1 MSARKR
7 TPVDGMTRTKRQH
20 TLGIWA
26 LALGYFL
33 FYIPYSGLT
42 KAVTSGLL
50 SGGQPVSGFALLP
63 STVVSTACLM
73 LLFITLMGWWKHA
86 RKRMLWRHDVV
97 APSLQTL
104 ISGLGFAAIIIATTL
119 AYSFSGVSIL
129 FALILMRSGVLIMSP
144 LIDRMFQRRV
154 RWFSWAGLVLSL
166 AAVVIAFA
174 NVKDYQL
181 SLAALLNLAL
191 YLTGYAVRL
200 PCMTQ
205 MAKTGQKETA
215 LGYFVEEQLV
225 AMPAL
230 VLAPAL
236 FAALGHGAVAAGIRF
251 GFTHLLSAPFTVP
264 GLAIGFFYAGLGT
277 FCTFIYLDRREN
289 TFCIPMFACSSLLSG
304 IVASY
309 ALTWWFHAPYPSGVQ
324 MSSACLIM
332 AALFVLS
339 PLHHLP
345 MYLKE
350 LRNAL
355 GERRLVLVDF
365 VKPAAG
371 SPPGPRET
379 PSVITVNFQAVREV
393 LQKRRAGGR
402 S

>member
-1 MSARKR
+1 MIGTKISAR
-7 TPVDGMTRTKRQH
+7 TGTKRQH

-26 LALGYFL
+26 LTLGYFL
-33 FYIPYSGLT
+33 FYIPYSGLA

-50 SGGQPVSGFALLP
+50 SGGRPVSGFALLP
-63 STVVSTACLM
+63 STVISTAAVV
-73 LLFITLMGWWKHA
+73 LLFITVMGWWKYA
-86 RKRMLWRHDVV
+86 GRRRVFGYNII
-97 APSLQTL
+97 APSRQTL
-104 ISGLGFAAIIIATTL
+104 ISGLGFATIIIATTL

-144 LIDRMFQRRV
+144 LIDRVFQRRV
-154 RWFSWAGLVLSL
+154 RWFSWAGLLLSL
-166 AAVVIAFA
+166 AAVLIAFTG
-174 NVKDYQL
+174 VSGYQL
-181 SLAALLNLAL
+181 SLAALLNLAA
-191 YLTGYAVRL
+191 YLTGYALRL

-205 MAKTGQKETA
+205 VAKTGQKEAA

-236 FAALGHGAVAAGIRF
+236 FSLLGHGTIASEIRF
-251 GFTHLLSAPFTVP
+251 GFTHLLSAPFTAT
-264 GLAIGFFYAGLGT
+264 GLAIGFFYAGLGI
-277 FCTFIYLDRREN
+277 FLSFIYLDRREN

-309 ALTWWFHAPYPSGVQ
+309 ILTWWLHAPYPSGIQ
-324 MSSACLIM
+324 ITSAGLIM

-339 PLHHLP
+339 PMHHLP
-345 MYLKE
+345 MYIRQ
-350 LRNAL
+350 LREAL

-365 VKPAAG
+365 VKPASAESAPSG
-371 SPPGPRET
+371 QPHA
-379 PSVITVNFQAVREV
+379 PSVITLNFQAVREV
-393 LQKRRAGGR
+393 LKKRQAGGR